1 MPTAALGTGMQVGMV
16 SRPGKV
22 RPLWSR
28 DYVRTGS
35 ERWLRGYIWSGLM
48 CLETQGPRGG
58 RWTLDLGDAAEG
70 LTHGRLASAHISR
83 FHAGHAGGGG
93 LRRGAYRMGVQAET
107 WGWALGQPM
116 GLRWGV
122 QGVDRASKRRGRAPV
137 GSVR

>member
-1 MPTAALGTGMQVGMV
+1 M
-16 SRPGKV
+16 
-22 RPLWSR
+22 
-28 DYVRTGS
+28 RTGS

-58 RWTLDLGDAAEG
+58 RQTLDLGGAAEG

-83 FHAGHAGGGG
+83 LHAGHAGGGG

-137 GSVR
+137 GSVRLAILGKGLNGLPILKPGRPGSRCPGANR